1 MSLYSHFIQSTITR
15 VKYYKNLADKTFE
28 QLDEKDF
35 HFMSNPE
42 SNSIAFIIQHMA
54 GNMISRWTSF
64 LTTDG
69 EKNWRNRDAEFE
81 DQQLSKEKLIALW
94 EKGWLCY
101 LAALE
106 SLTEDDLL
114 KTISNSAP
122 GALVEQLNVIGPHAP
137 SWKRGLRS
145 IRGAKGPRDTYG

>member
-35 HFMSNPE
+35 HFMSNSE

-69 EKNWRNRDAEFE
+69 EKNWR
-81 DQQLSKEKLIALW
+81 
-94 EKGWLCY
+94 
-101 LAALE
+101 
-106 SLTEDDLL
+106 
-114 KTISNSAP
+114 P
-122 GALVEQLNVIGPHAP
+122 GMQRRQAIDHDV
-137 SWKRGLRS
+137 S
-145 IRGAKGPRDTYG
+145 